1 MSIGSLNV
9 GSFISIAL
17 RIFTHRDEVS
27 KVYHRVHNQ
36 GRELETLIP
45 QVQSAISESLRIMDE
60 VNSLLRKVAPEVMS
74 ALPQQVQPVL
84 DVKWLQTSLNTLMN
98 AGLVVDGVYG
108 QLTGEAVKKF
118 QQMHGLTVDG
128 WAGVQTEAKLLELLQ
143 LANHR
148 EGSWPP

>member
-27 KVYHRVHNQ
+27 KVYHKVHNQ
-36 GRELETLIP
+36 GRELERLIP
-45 QVQSAISESLRIMDE
+45 EVQKAISDSLKIMDD
-60 VNSLLRKVAPEVMS
+60 VNSVLRKVAPEVMADLPK
-74 ALPQQVQPVL
+74 ALQPVL

-98 AGLVVDGVYG
+98 AGLVIDGVYG
-108 QLTGEAVKKF
+108 QLTGEAVKAF
-118 QQMHGLTVDG
+118 QQANGLTVDG